1 MIEGSA
7 NTISTPSPQQADNT
21 TYDFS
26 GWSDGQS
33 QTHNATPTT
42 NTTYTARFAPLT
54 PGTSTLTFDPEADA
68 QVDQASPT
76 TNFGGLTT
84 LRTDAGGN
92 PGVESY
98 LRFLVGGVT
107 AKVQSAKLR
116 LFSTSSTVDGP
127 AAYPTS
133 STWTESGINW
143 NNKPAATGGA
153 AVGRRRDQRPVNG
166 SNGTSR
172 PRSRATGRSAS
183 AWHRPSPTE

>member
-1 MIEGSA
+1 MVRRPE
-7 NTISTPSPQQADNT
+7 PDPQRHPHHQHHLHGAL
-21 TYDFS
+21 
-26 GWSDGQS
+26 
-33 QTHNATPTT
+33 H
-42 NTTYTARFAPLT
+42 APD
-54 PGTSTLTFDPEADA
+54 PGTSTLTFNPEADA

-98 LRFLVGGVT
+98 LRFLMGGVT

-153 AVGRRRDQRPVNG
+153 LSDAAGITPVNG